1 MEKPYFYHKF
11 KVELSVKNGFYE
23 NFVSFIKDFCA
34 QRDLKV
40 EWIQNVECGE
50 YVSVTFILRGNYMLP
65 TTLVSLGYLWR
76 LELQTLSN
84 Q

>member
-1 MEKPYFYHKF
+1 MEKVSFYHKF

-40 EWIQNVECGE
+40 EWVQNVECGE

-84 Q
+84 